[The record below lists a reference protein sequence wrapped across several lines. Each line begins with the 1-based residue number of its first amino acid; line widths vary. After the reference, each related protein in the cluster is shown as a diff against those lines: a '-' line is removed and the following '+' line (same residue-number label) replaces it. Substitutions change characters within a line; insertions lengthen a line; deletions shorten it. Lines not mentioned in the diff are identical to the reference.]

1 MFKDR
6 KLIIANKHK
15 KERVIAPILEKE
27 LSLCFI
33 DETFDT
39 DPLGIFTGEVERALD
54 PISTAREKF
63 RRAMKLNKCDLG
75 IAIEGSF
82 GPHPFMFFISTDDDF
97 LIFMDKKKHRNYC

>member
-1 MFKDR
+1 M
-6 KLIIANKHK
+6 K
-15 KERVIAPILEKE
+15 KNWAF
-27 LSLCFI
+27 CFI

-97 LIFMDKKKHRNYC
+97 LIFMDKKKTSKLLLAN